1 MSQVPKAAV
10 MVLDYYPDDEEIE
23 DLAYGALE
31 DFTDE
36 NASAKTEVVYKAP
49 EWMDIGEQDQINA
62 FVRDGVKGTCVL
74 VIYMSEGDFLD
85 EEEDTY

>member
-1 MSQVPKAAV
+1 MTQAPKAAV

-36 NASAKTEVVYKAP
+36 DASAKTEVVYRAP
-49 EWMDIGEQDQINA
+49 EWMDISEQDQINA
-62 FVRDGVKGTCVL
+62 FVRDGVKGTCIL
-74 VIYMSEGDFLD
+74 VVYMSEEHF
-85 EEEDTY
+85 EDDMD